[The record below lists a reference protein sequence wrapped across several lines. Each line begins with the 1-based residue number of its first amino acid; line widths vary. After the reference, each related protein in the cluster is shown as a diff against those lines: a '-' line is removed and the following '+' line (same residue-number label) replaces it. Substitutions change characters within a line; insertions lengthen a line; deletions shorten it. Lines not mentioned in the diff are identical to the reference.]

1 MVPESS
7 RFQAGLPK
15 SACWSAAASASLSVN
30 CAEKYGPS
38 KSMSTLPMSNTT
50 FLIFLPPV
58 AMAVPR
64 PTFFTAQYSRA
75 RTARRYASIRK
86 PSPTT
91 SAEVCLSQATG
102 SSSPLNTASLAASS
116 FVKSLTAYTA

>member
-15 SACWSAAASASLSVN
+15 SALERCGVGFVIGELRREVR
-30 CAEKYGPS
+30 
-38 KSMSTLPMSNTT
+38 
-50 FLIFLPPV
+50 PV
-58 AMAVPR
+58 EEHEHIAHIEHDVLDLLAIRCHGCLR
-64 PTFFTAQYSRA
+64 PTFFTAQYSR
-75 RTARRYASIRK
+75 TQMVYRYASIWK

-102 SSSPLNTASLAASS
+102 SSSPLNTVSLAASS